1 MCRLARGDR
10 AATASRN
17 APISQQ
23 SLSLQENRVVSL
35 GVGLPHMTVVLL
47 LTDGTT
53 TNLQIDE
60 IVSRGL
66 LFVLT
71 KLTKLAIISVLSKA
85 GNRRGRSTTRR

>member
-1 MCRLARGDR
+1 MCRLTRGGR
-10 AATASRN
+10 AAAASRN
-17 APISQQ
+17 APIPQQ